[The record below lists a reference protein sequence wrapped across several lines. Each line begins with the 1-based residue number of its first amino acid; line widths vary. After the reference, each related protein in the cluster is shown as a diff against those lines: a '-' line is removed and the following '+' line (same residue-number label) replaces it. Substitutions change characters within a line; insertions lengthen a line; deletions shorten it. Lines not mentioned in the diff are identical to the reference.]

1 MQLTLFKGDPM
12 RKNLLLTSLAIT
24 LAAGNLHAS
33 ETNGDNLAKN
43 TLTERNVQDM
53 KRQHRVMTQA
63 ALSEVGMEAR
73 RKLMASKNDE
83 IYHEMVNTGDINISE
98 SDRLATKKFNH

>member
-1 MQLTLFKGDPM
+1 
-12 RKNLLLTSLAIT
+12 
-24 LAAGNLHAS
+24 
-33 ETNGDNLAKN
+33 
-43 TLTERNVQDM
+43 
-53 KRQHRVMTQA
+53 MTQA

-98 SDRLATKKFNH
+98 SDRLATKQFNH